1 MKKFE
6 ASVPRKM
13 FWSTDVGGTDFCPQ
27 CHGRLENESHSYLLV
42 VREPGDFQP
51 FIVGNDDGY
60 FCARC
65 PIVVLDHEAFAESAF
80 VGNPSSR
87 SFEFTVIGIV
97 DLNAIPKEKADVP
110 IGDDDN
116 PIPLVEFTN
125 IHNKRLSKRRRSKV
139 TKDKRRK
146 SHRKNKRR
154 SNLKHSGKSLRTG

>member
-1 MKKFE
+1 MKKFD

-27 CHGRLENESHSYLLV
+27 CHGRLENERHTYLLL
-42 VREPGDFQP
+42 VREPGDFKP

-65 PIVVLDHEAFAESAF
+65 PIVVLDHEAFAESAL

-97 DLNAIPKEKADVP
+97 DLNAIPQEKADIP

-116 PIPLVEFTN
+116 PVPLVKFSN
-125 IHNKRLSKRRRSKV
+125 LQDKRSSKRRRSQI

-146 SHRKNKRR
+146 SRRKNKRR
-154 SNLKHSGKSLRTG
+154 RNSKYSGKA